1 MQNKEIIIAIKSLC
15 GSVGTI
21 SNLGYHFV
29 YKSYRFLFIPSEME
43 GMLRFSIPHIEE
55 SKKYDSSAVCVVVN
69 KVNLEVK
76 YAKAVIRDQG
86 SISVEYDY
94 KISSD
99 EDLKATLPHIVD
111 TLAFAAKYL
120 TEALGKI

>member
-1 MQNKEIIIAIKSLC
+1 
-15 GSVGTI
+15 
-21 SNLGYHFV
+21 
-29 YKSYRFLFIPSEME
+29 ME

-55 SKKYDSSAVCVVVN
+55 SEKYDSSAVCVVVN
-69 KVNLEVK
+69 KVNLQVK

-99 EDLKATLPHIVD
+99 EDLKAPLPHIVD